1 MMYIG
6 IKDIIDIL
14 LVASIL
20 FGVYRLLRRSGA
32 SNLFWGILA
41 FVFAWL
47 LVSYVFSLE
56 LTGVLFDRFVSV
68 GAIALVVIFQ
78 TEIRSFFYG
87 IGARVNVEKIQKQL
101 SRSRNVKEA
110 QRQIDSIVLACSH
123 MSASKTGALIVIANQ
138 QGLSEYADT
147 GEMVDANI
155 SVQMIENI
163 FFKNTPL
170 HDGAMIIR
178 EGRVAA
184 AACVLPL
191 SDSQRL
197 SAELGTRHR
206 AAVGMSEASDAV
218 VVVVSEETGAISVA
232 VGGMLKRHLAPKTLE
247 RLLIN
252 ELCPASDGEN
262 ENVVVKLRQKLQK
275 KEKEDKNEK

>member
-78 TEIRSFFYG
+78 TEIGSFFYG

-170 HDGAMIIR
+170 HDGAMIIA
-178 EGRVAA
+178 EGRIHA
-184 AACVLPL
+184 AACILPVTKRQDL
-191 SDSQRL
+191 PKSYGL
-197 SAELGTRHR
+197 RHR
-206 AAVGMSEASDAV
+206 AALGLTEKTDALAI
-218 VVVVSEETGAISVA
+218 VVSEETGKISVA
-232 VGGMLKRHLAPKTLE
+232 QGNVIQTVTP
-247 RLLIN
+247 N
-252 ELCPASDGEN
+252 ELEN
-262 ENVVVKLRQKLQK
+262 TYLAHIFGLNNKRDNTKTTK
-275 KEKEDKNEK
+275 